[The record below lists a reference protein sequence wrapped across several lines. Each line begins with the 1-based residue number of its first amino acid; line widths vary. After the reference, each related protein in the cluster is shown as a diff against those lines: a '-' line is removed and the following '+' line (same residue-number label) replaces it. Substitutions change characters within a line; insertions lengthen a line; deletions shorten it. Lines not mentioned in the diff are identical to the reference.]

1 MGRIGLMGPMG
12 PMKPM
17 SPMNPVGPMGGDLR
31 VLVVVQVSPGMG
43 SPE

>member
-1 MGRIGLMGPMG
+1 MGRMGRMG
-12 PMKPM
+12 PM
-17 SPMNPVGPMGGDLR
+17 SPMNPTGPMGGDLR